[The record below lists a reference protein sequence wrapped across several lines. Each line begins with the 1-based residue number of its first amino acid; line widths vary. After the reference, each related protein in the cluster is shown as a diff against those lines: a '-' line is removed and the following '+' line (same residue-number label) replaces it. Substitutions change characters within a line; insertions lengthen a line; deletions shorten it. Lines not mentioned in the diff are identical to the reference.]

1 MRVNRSFMKLEVLKW
16 VQDIYD
22 SVVLIESHLQNVSSL
37 SDYSNNAL
45 VVDAVERRIAIIGEA
60 LWKADKMASSLDISD
75 KKKIIS
81 LRHIV
86 VHDYDIVEDAD
97 IWIICK
103 KHLPILKAE
112 VLAIL
117 NSEGDLQ

>member
-1 MRVNRSFMKLEVLKW
+1 MKLEVLKL

-22 SVVLIESHLQNVSSL
+22 SVVLIESHLQNVPSL
-37 SDYSNNAL
+37 SDYEKNAM
-45 VVDAVERRIAIIGEA
+45 VVDAVERRVAIIGEA
-60 LWKADKMASSLDISD
+60 LWKVDKMEPALDISD

-86 VHDYDIVEDAD
+86 IHDYDIVEDSA
-97 IWIICK
+97 IWVICK

-112 VLAIL
+112 VLTIL
-117 NSEGDLQ
+117 NSEGDLH